1 VTPLSPAAGHPQKP
15 PHSQRVAIHGLCRTG
30 GGLPTDQRS
39 LFGLEEQLAR
49 ISACGD
55 PLETLERT
63 VDFEAFRSRLVAGIG
78 YGDGAEGG
86 RPPFDPVSML
96 DLLIVQTHRNLS
108 GARAEFMLRDR
119 LSWMRFAGFDLGAPT
134 PDETS
139 IRHFRNRLTDIMG
152 LLNAL
157 LREKGFLPM
166 SGQIVDASLV
176 PAPSPRTT
184 DREKAA
190 IKAGK
195 TAREIRPDQPA
206 KAAQKDTNARW
217 TLKIGGKIRYRPDGT
232 PLPQIALPAVG
243 YKTHV
248 SIDRRFGFIREGA
261 VTSAAAEGGRMPPK
275 VIDKAN
281 TASDVRADTVYR

>member
-1 VTPLSPAAGHPQKP
+1 VTPLSPAAGHPQKL
-15 PHSQRVAIHGLCRTG
+15 PHSQRVAINWLCRTG

-176 PAPSPRTT
+176 PAPKQRNT
-184 DREKAA
+184 DAEKAA

-195 TAREIRPDQPA
+195 TAREIWPDRPA
-206 KAAQKDTNARW
+206 KAAQRTRTPAGR
-217 TLKIGGKIRYRPDGT
+217 LKSAGKSGI
-232 PLPQIALPAVG
+232 
-243 YKTHV
+243 
-248 SIDRRFGFIREGA
+248 
-261 VTSAAAEGGRMPPK
+261 GRMVRRCRRSPCRRS
-275 VIDKAN
+275 VIKRMS
-281 TASDVRADTVYR
+281 ASIAASASSARVRSLRPRRRAAGCRPR